1 MRLAGR
7 RILVTGAA
15 SGIGL
20 AIVKRF
26 LDQGAR
32 VAMVDSDTARL
43 EAALAATA
51 ASADAVHGLCAD
63 VRDAAQVGA
72 AVAGAVHALRGL
84 DGVVNCAG
92 VSLMRPFDQL
102 SIEEWNDIVAVNLTG
117 PFLVCHAALAALKAA
132 GNATIVNVASG
143 AGLQPIPDR
152 VAYCAAKSGLV
163 MFSKA
168 LAIDLAPSG
177 IRVNALCPGLIDTP
191 MVERTM
197 AIVKDA
203 KVEYD
208 RVMAYRL
215 IKRLGTAD
223 EMADAALFLTSS
235 ESSYMTGSALS
246 VDGGRSFH

>member
-1 MRLAGR
+1 MRLEGR
-7 RILVTGAA
+7 RILITGAA

-26 LDQGAR
+26 LEEGAR
-32 VAMVDSDTARL
+32 IAMLDRDETRL
-43 EAALAATA
+43 NAALGPTS
-51 ASADAVHGLCAD
+51 SADSVVRLCAD
-63 VRDAAQVGA
+63 VCDASQVQA
-72 AVAGAVHALRGL
+72 AVTGAIDALGGL

-92 VSLMRPFDQL
+92 VSLLRPFDQL
-102 SIEEWNDIVAVNLTG
+102 TVEEWNDIISVNLTG
-117 PFLVCHAALAALKAA
+117 PFLVCHAALPALQAA

-143 AGLQPIPDR
+143 AGLQPIPNR
-152 VAYCAAKSGLV
+152 VAYCSAKGGLV

-191 MVERTM
+191 MVARTM
-197 AIVKDA
+197 AIVADP
-203 KVEYD
+203 KVEFD
-208 RVMAYRL
+208 RAMAYRV

-223 EMADAALFLTSS
+223 EMADAALFLTST

-246 VDGGRSFH
+246 VDGGRCFH

>member
-1 MRLAGR
+1 MRLRDR
-7 RILVTGAA
+7 RIFVTGAA

-26 LDQGAR
+26 LGEGAR
-32 VAMVDSDTARL
+32 VAMVDSDAARL
-43 EAALAATA
+43 EAAPAAG
-51 ASADAVHGLCAD
+51 SVHRLRAD
-63 VRDAAQVGA
+63 VRDAVQVRA
-72 AVAGAVHALRGL
+72 AVAGAVHALGGL

-102 SIEEWNDIVAVNLTG
+102 SVEEWNDIIAVNLTG

-132 GNATIVNVASG
+132 ANATIVNVASG

-168 LAIDLAPSG
+168 LAIDLAPCG

-197 AIVKDA
+197 AIVKDP

-223 EMADAALFLTSS
+223 EMADAALFLTSA

-246 VDGGRSFH
+246 VDGGRCFH